1 MASRNRPANSYE
13 SVIDEAIAT
22 CGGDIRGA
30 LKALLAANEH
40 LEAELARLRAITP
53 DRTPIKIKAAP
64 PHSYLN

>member
-1 MASRNRPANSYE
+1 MATRNRPADYE
-13 SVIDEAIAT
+13 SAIDEAIAT
-22 CGGDIRGA
+22 CGGDVHGA

-53 DRTPIKIKAAP
+53 ERSPVGIASAP